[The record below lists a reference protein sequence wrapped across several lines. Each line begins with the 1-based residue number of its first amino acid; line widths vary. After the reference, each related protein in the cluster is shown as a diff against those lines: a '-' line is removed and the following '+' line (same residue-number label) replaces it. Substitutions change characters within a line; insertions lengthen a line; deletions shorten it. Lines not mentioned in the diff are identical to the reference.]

1 MTPPLRTFRFGLRW
15 VGLLVLAGVQLMA
28 FAQQQQQS
36 AVPES
41 QRPRIGLVL
50 SGGGARGAAHL
61 GVLKV
66 LEELRVPVDV
76 VVGTSAGA
84 IIGAAYASGMPLRDI
99 EKEMSGLRTA
109 SLFRDVV
116 RDDLPLRRKEDDGVD
131 FIGPEIGL
139 GANGVQLPKGAISGV
154 SLEAVLRRL
163 TARQRN
169 ANFDRLPIRFR
180 AIAADVATSEM
191 VVLDHG
197 SLSDAV
203 RASMALPAA
212 VNPVQLEGRLLV
224 DGGVVRNLPVDV
236 ARSLGADVII
246 AINIGTP
253 LLARKEIVSL
263 LSVADQMV
271 RILTVKNVNQSLS
284 ELTPRDVL
292 LTPDLGTVATA
303 DFDRLP
309 EAVAAGERAA
319 REAAEQLSRLAI
331 DETSYARLA
340 ATRRVA
346 EQADVGR
353 IDEVRVVGA
362 VNVEPAVV
370 LAAMDSRAGENFDA
384 ETADR
389 DLKRIYGRGD
399 FEHVSYRVVDEPGTG
414 RVLTVDVA
422 EKSWGPHYLRF
433 GLGLSTDFEGN
444 AHFNALLSHRWTWL
458 NRLGG
463 EWRNDLQIGRT
474 ERLRSEWYQPLSE
487 AQRWFVSGWGDYR
500 RDPFDVYEQGQRM
513 ARLKLAQALVGVD
526 IGAPLGTA
534 GEVRFGVVRGHARFG
549 SEISPVADADL
560 PSESV
565 GALALQLRVDEL
577 DSVRFPRFGYAA
589 TVKLQRSLGTLGG
602 SSAYTKLGVDLRA
615 AYSVGR
621 HTLRASVVS
630 AGAVGADKS
639 LPAHE
644 LSQLGGFLQLS
655 GYHTGEFV
663 GRGMRFGRL
672 IYAYQL
678 RQGGL
683 LEGAFVGV
691 SAEAGRIGD
700 AVRGPD
706 KAASL
711 RGNAIFLGVDT
722 PVGPFYL
729 GYGRAS
735 ANAQAVYLYLGQ
747 P

>member
-1 MTPPLRTFRFGLRW
+1 MTTLPRNLRFSVRCVALLAA
-15 VGLLVLAGVQLMA
+15 VGLSLPA
-28 FAQQQQQS
+28 FAQTPS
-36 AVPES
+36 APGA
-41 QRPRIGLVL
+41 QRPKVGLVL

-84 IIGAAYASGMPLRDI
+84 IVGAAYASGMPLRAI

-109 SLFRDVV
+109 SLFRDVA
-116 RDDLPLRRKEDDGVD
+116 REDLPLRRKEDDGVD
-131 FIGPEIGL
+131 FIGPEVGL
-139 GANGVQLPKGAISGV
+139 GPNGVQLPKGAISGV

-163 TARQRN
+163 TARQRS
-169 ANFDRLPIRFR
+169 ANFDQLPIRFR
-180 AIAADVATSEM
+180 AIAADVSTSEM

-236 ARSLGADVII
+236 ARSLGADIII
-246 AINIGTP
+246 AVNIGTP

-271 RILTVKNVNQSLS
+271 RILTAKNVNQSLS

-309 EAVAAGERAA
+309 EAVAAGERSA
-319 REAAEQLSRLAI
+319 REAAEVLSRLAL
-331 DETSYARLA
+331 DERGYARLVD
-340 ATRRVA
+340 TRRVA
-346 EQADVGR
+346 EQAAVGR

-362 VNVEPAVV
+362 INVEPAVV
-370 LAAMDSRAGENFDA
+370 LAAMESRAGEHFDT
-384 ETADR
+384 EVADR

-422 EKSWGPHYLRF
+422 EKAWGPHYLRF

-444 AHFNALLSHRWTWL
+444 AYFNALLSHRWTWL

-463 EWRNDLQIGRT
+463 EWRNDVQIGRT

-500 RDPFDVYEQGQRM
+500 RDPFDLYQEGRRF
-513 ARLKLAQALVGVD
+513 ARLKVTKSLVGVD
-526 IGAPLGTA
+526 VGAPLGTA
-534 GEVRFGVVRGHARFG
+534 GEVRFGLVRGRASFG
-549 SEISPVADADL
+549 TEVAPLLVSDL
-560 PSESV
+560 PSDSV
-565 GALALQLRVDEL
+565 GGLSLQLRFDEL

-589 TVKLQRSLGTLGG
+589 SVKWQRSLGALGAT
-602 SSAYTKLGVDLRA
+602 SVYTKLGVDLRA
-615 AYSVGR
+615 AYSLGR
-621 HTLRASVVS
+621 HTLRASLTG
-630 AGAVGADKS
+630 AGAVGADKE

-672 IYAYQL
+672 IYTYQL

-691 SAEAGRIGD
+691 SAESGRIGD
-700 AVRGPD
+700 AVSGPD
-706 KAASL
+706 KAASR